1 MIKKHSIFKAYTLA
15 EIVIVMLIISVVVA
29 VTIGVTK
36 KKLESTV
43 SYSYYSAYESLRNVS
58 RALLTDFRADNEDYQ
73 ATANPME
80 RLAKASG
87 HNSYFALLDSLWKEP
102 SYALPIECPPGWRV
116 IAGKCVEPTTPVDG
130 PADTYQP
137 YEPPSVTPGLEGSQ
151 IDVSP
156 AYCYNESA
164 LRSKCEGSGG
174 TWSST
179 ACECE
184 MPSHPEGGVSC
195 TLESYSSCSNKGW
208 DFNWHTCECTKPNNY
223 DEPLICPA
231 NKVYDEK
238 TKSCICNGDLRTTCL
253 AQGKVLDLFTCEC
266 KATANAC
273 PISSCPAGQHLVDG
287 DKSTCKCVEDLT
299 PDDKPDDPVV
309 SCLPTDTPP
318 ACGQQC
324 VDGQWQAIAGFSKTC
339 NDTQEWR
346 DLPDCK
352 CVPIARSLPRNGQKF
367 CEMFEGRVNTNS
379 GDCSGSAIS
388 TTTTDFSDKTPDL
401 VLRNGIRIYNLH
413 SNPRKINDLQGNK
426 SGFTIS
432 VDPKDL
438 LLQHAVVNGGS
449 LQLDKVQ
456 INQQLNQSGASVN
469 VNNKYEVKNN
479 LSFLPAEI
487 LMRKPLSLFPILSGL
502 FEQKAYA
509 RCWTDVTGKTVCD
522 GPFEGDLWNGAAQ
535 VTPGGNNA
543 GNLNPVN
550 PGLCATNSAMLS
562 ECTNKGG
569 TWNSSTCKCDI
580 PEDPEPDEPDEP
592 NPPTPP
598 NPNTPQVNKV
608 QIDTGEYGYTV
619 YVDIDGEKGSST
631 LWEDV
636 FPFYITLSGQ
646 VVPAYNTV
654 DGTELGGS
662 SNEYLQTSVQYE
674 KINNHGR
681 RTVDWLSK
689 SVSYKEGACGS
700 GFIDSSTPYC
710 SGVSELPECSSGTT
724 GSKCTLKTVRPI
736 KFF

>member
-15 EIVIVMLIISVVVA
+15 EIVIVMLIIAVVVA

-102 SYALPIECPPGWRV
+102 SYALPLECPPGWRV
-116 IAGKCVEPTTPVDG
+116 IAGRCVEPTTPVDG

-174 TWSST
+174 TWSHT
-179 ACECE
+179 ACTCT
-184 MPSHPEGGVSC
+184 MPSHPTETGC
-195 TLESYSSCSNKGW
+195 TLEASLACTNKGGT
-208 DFNWHTCECTKPNNY
+208 FNYTTCECTKPSNNDTPY
-223 DEPLICPA
+223 CPNEQLKKTQCVAKGGTWSSESCSCDMPTEPVPEPE
-231 NKVYDEK
+231 V
-238 TKSCICNGDLRTTCL
+238 
-253 AQGKVLDLFTCEC
+253 
-266 KATANAC
+266 C
-273 PISSCPAGQHLVDG
+273 PIANCPAGQHLVDG
-287 DKSTCKCVEDLT
+287 DKASCHCVADET
-299 PDDKPDDPVV
+299 PEEPAAV
-309 SCLPTDTPP
+309 CQPTDTPP
-318 ACGQQC
+318 SCGQQC
-324 VDGQWQAIAGFSKTC
+324 VDGQWQAIPGFSQTC
-339 NDTQEWR
+339 SDTQEWR

-449 LQLDKVQ
+449 LQADKVQ
-456 INQQLNQSGASVN
+456 INQQLNQSGASIN
-469 VNNKYEVKNN
+469 VNKYEVKNN

-487 LMRKPLSLFPILSGL
+487 IMRKPLSLFPILSGL

-509 RCWTDVTGKTVCD
+509 GPCLYYDEHGRCVTT
-522 GPFEGDLWNGAAQ
+522 PFEGDLEQ
-535 VTPGGNNA
+535 VDVTVPPGQNA
-543 GNLNPVN
+543 GTLTPIN
-550 PGLCATNSAMLS
+550 PGTCVTNSAMLS
-562 ECTNKGG
+562 ECSNKGG

-592 NPPTPP
+592 DPPTPP

-619 YVDIDGEKGSST
+619 YVDIDGDKGSST

>member
-1 MIKKHSIFKAYTLA
+1 MLVLPDIDTSATH
-15 EIVIVMLIISVVVA
+15 IVVLPVV
-29 VTIGVTK
+29 
-36 KKLESTV
+36 L
-43 SYSYYSAYESLRNVS
+43 
-58 RALLTDFRADNEDYQ
+58 
-73 ATANPME
+73 
-80 RLAKASG
+80 
-87 HNSYFALLDSLWKEP
+87 
-102 SYALPIECPPGWRV
+102 
-116 IAGKCVEPTTPVDG
+116 
-130 PADTYQP
+130 
-137 YEPPSVTPGLEGSQ
+137 
-151 IDVSP
+151 
-156 AYCYNESA
+156 
-164 LRSKCEGSGG
+164 
-174 TWSST
+174 
-179 ACECE
+179 
-184 MPSHPEGGVSC
+184 
-195 TLESYSSCSNKGW
+195 
-208 DFNWHTCECTKPNNY
+208 
-223 DEPLICPA
+223 
-231 NKVYDEK
+231 
-238 TKSCICNGDLRTTCL
+238 
-253 AQGKVLDLFTCEC
+253 
-266 KATANAC
+266 
-273 PISSCPAGQHLVDG
+273 GQHLVDA
-287 DKSTCKCVEDLT
+287 DKSTCKCVADEPSE
-299 PDDKPDDPVV
+299 PDEPASVCNPG
-309 SCLPTDTPP
+309 DTPP

-324 VDGQWQAIAGFSKTC
+324 VDGQWQAIPGFSQTC
-339 NDTQEWR
+339 SDTQEWR

-456 INQQLNQSGASVN
+456 INQELNQSGASVN

-509 RCWTDVTGKTVCD
+509 RCWTDITGKYQCD
-522 GPFEGDLWNGAAQ
+522 DTIGGDRLDDIIVN
-535 VTPGGNNA
+535 PGNNQNA

-592 NPPTPP
+592 DPPTPP

-619 YVDIDGEKGSST
+619 YVDIDGDKGSST

>member
-87 HNSYFALLDSLWKEP
+87 HNSYMALLNSLWTQKA
-102 SYALPIECPPGWRV
+102 YARCWNSCANPPLCTKYQQICDDYGGGLETV
-116 IAGKCVEPTTPVDG
+116 DPVTPVN
-130 PADTYQP
+130 
-137 YEPPSVTPGLEGSQ
+137 PGLERPQ

-174 TWSST
+174 TWSHT
-179 ACECE
+179 ACTCE
-184 MPSHPEGGVSC
+184 MPSHPTETGC
-195 TLESYSSCSNKGW
+195 TLAESLACTNKGW
-208 DFNWHTCECTKPNNY
+208 IFNSRTCECTKPSNNDKPY
-223 DEPLICPA
+223 CPDEQQKKFQCVANGGTWSSESCSCSMPEKPA
-231 NKVYDEK
+231 EPSV
-238 TKSCICNGDLRTTCL
+238 
-253 AQGKVLDLFTCEC
+253 
-266 KATANAC
+266 C
-273 PISSCPAGQHLVDG
+273 PITSCPAGQHLVDG

-324 VDGQWQAIAGFSKTC
+324 VDGQWESIAGFSKTC

-413 SNPRKINDLQGNK
+413 SNPRKLNDLQGNK

-487 LMRKPLSLFPILSGL
+487 IMRKPLSLFPILSGL

-509 RCWTDVTGKTVCD
+509 RCWKDITGKTQCD
-522 GPFEGDLWNGAAQ
+522 DTIGGDRFDDIIVN
-535 VTPGGNNA
+535 PGNNQNA

-550 PGLCATNSAMLS
+550 PDLCITNSTILNA
-562 ECTNKGG
+562 CKDKGG

-592 NPPTPP
+592 DPPTPP

-619 YVDIDGEKGSST
+619 YVDIDGDKGSST